1 MVGRVMFEE
10 GQKLHIPA
18 RGLPEWVTVMNAIHV
33 SGGVRLFV
41 LDADGQLL
49 PHPVD
54 LSEGDL
60 ASVTALEQDGG
71 GDSARVLAGMWTR
84 WMAAAATSAKATLLA
99 STPLEPF
106 SHQANA
112 VYGAMLPQPRLR
124 FLLADEPG
132 TGKTIMA
139 GLYLREAQKLGLVR
153 RALVV
158 APANLVTK
166 WQFDFER
173 FFGGELRRITAETVQ
188 QHALDVQ
195 HDMWVVSLEL
205 AAANANVQ
213 HAIRPDQAGWDVVVF
228 DEAHR
233 LTPTAQTFHA
243 VGRLLSKAT
252 PRALFMTATP
262 HRGSEWMF
270 RHLLHLVDPD
280 IYPDPG
286 DDPKADLIP
295 LKPGRVHFLRR
306 MKEELV
312 GRDGV
317 TPLFKGRHAT
327 NVRVPLSSVEDA
339 VYRRALEL
347 VDEYFPPT
355 AQPLAR
361 MVYGKRAAST
371 LFALAETLER
381 RRDHMGEKSQVEAE
395 AEADPFG
402 EDEAARDEAKVV
414 AADSLS
420 ARRERK
426 AVDELLTQVRALL
439 EGEYEASKWQHLLKT
454 CLADNGISPGNG
466 EQAVLFTEYADSAE
480 WLTHALI
487 DAGFTAQMYSGR
499 QPHVVRDEVRAGFM
513 RGGFQIIVS
522 TDAGNEGI
530 DLQSAHVLIN
540 YDIPWSLVRLEQRMG
555 RIHRVGQNRD
565 VELYNLVATS
575 TREGETL
582 HTLLER
588 FVVAANELDGQM
600 FDSLSLVGEITGV
613 RYEEWLSALYG
624 DDEMRKKEAFEAVQK
639 VQSEELKRAAQQS
652 RAQEAALASKVDTV
666 AAMTLLQQ
674 DLLERV
680 NPAIVEAYL
689 RRLADA
695 GLMTVRQ
702 TAAGEG
708 ILLLSRSQGLPPSIG
723 GSSGLVATS
732 GNALREATTNA
743 DTSRVVALGP
753 GEPAFG
759 DVIALADASLAA
771 DIFRGGAAED
781 PTSINNYDLYA
792 YEATLSETDGRATTP
807 WTVLIRVEEGGQA
820 RPVRWE
826 TLANLIPTSQ
836 AAGPLH
842 PAHTY
847 AAETAAQQFAVDSQN
862 RHQEAR
868 TDWFASAKKELQSLP
883 TNLTKRIVNRDE
895 RLAIRQRL
903 ATQVEARLTAL
914 QAMSQV
920 TISRPRLIAHLRVRA
935 AGIPPTPEEKDSERI
950 AMVHVR
956 DHLKARGWRVDDI
969 STEGR
974 GYDLLATRGNQQR
987 CVEVKGIWDST
998 VSRGIRM
1005 TGNEVLIAT
1014 QHRREYW
1021 LYVVDQ
1027 CSNGHGQLFGAFPD
1041 PVMTFRADIK
1051 AEAIFKV
1058 PGTSLNAARQQENIA

>member
-1 MVGRVMFEE
+1 MFEE
-10 GQKLHIPA
+10 GQKLHIPG
-18 RGLPEWVTVMNAIHV
+18 RGLPEWVSVMNAIPV
-33 SGGVRLFV
+33 NNGVRLFV

-49 PHPVD
+49 PQPVD
-54 LSEGDL
+54 LTAAEIPG
-60 ASVTALEQDGG
+60 VTVLVQDGA

-84 WMAAAATSAKATLLA
+84 WMAAAATSANATLLA

-106 SHQANA
+106 AHQSNA

-139 GLYLREAQKLGLVR
+139 GLFLREAQKLGLVR

-173 FFGGELRRITAETVQ
+173 FFGGELRRITAETVH
-188 QHALDVQ
+188 QHALDVE

-213 HAIRPDQAGWDVVVF
+213 HAIRADRAGWDVVVF

-243 VGRLLSKAT
+243 VGRLLAKAT

-262 HRGSEWMF
+262 HRGSEWVF
-270 RHLLHLVDPD
+270 RHLLHLVDPE

-286 DDPKADLIP
+286 DDPRADLVP
-295 LKPGRVHFLRR
+295 LKPGGIHFLRR
-306 MKEELV
+306 MKEDLL

-317 TPLFKGRHAT
+317 TPLFKGRRAT
-327 NVRVPLSSVEDA
+327 NVRAQLSSLEDA
-339 VYRRALEL
+339 VYRRAIEL
-347 VDEYFPPT
+347 VDEFFPPT

-381 RRDHMGEKSQVEAE
+381 RRDNMGRKSQVEAE

-402 EDEAARDEAKVV
+402 EDEAKREEAKVI
-414 AADSLS
+414 AADSTS
-420 ARRERK
+420 ARGERK
-426 AVDELLTQVRALL
+426 AIDGLLSQIRALL
-439 EGEYEASKWQHLLKT
+439 DGGDYEASKWQHLIKT
-454 CLADNGISPGNG
+454 CLADNGIKPGNA
-466 EQAVLFTEYADSAE
+466 EQAVVFTEFIDSAV
-480 WLTHALI
+480 WLTSELKK
-487 DAGFTAQMYSGR
+487 AGFTAEMYSGL
-499 QPHVVRDEVRAGFM
+499 QPPVVRDEVRAGFM
-513 RGGFQIIVS
+513 RGEFQIIVS

-530 DLQSAHVLIN
+530 DLQSAHVLVN

-555 RIHRVGQNRD
+555 RIHRVGQTHD
-565 VELYNLVATS
+565 VELYNLVAIG

-582 HTLLER
+582 HTLLDR
-588 FVVAANELDGQM
+588 FVVAANDLDGQM
-600 FDSLSLVGEITGV
+600 FDSLSVVGEMTGV

-624 DDEMRKKEAFEAVQK
+624 DDEPRKKEALAAAQR

-652 RAQEAALASKVDTV
+652 RAQEAVLASKVDTV

-674 DLLERV
+674 DLLDRI

-695 GLMTVRQ
+695 GLITVTA

-708 ILLLSRSQGLPPSIG
+708 ILMVSRAEGLPASLG
-723 GSSGLVATS
+723 GTAGLIATS
-732 GNALREATTNA
+732 GQALREAALHA

-753 GEPAFG
+753 GEPAFTDIIG
-759 DVIALADASLAA
+759 LADNALAA
-771 DIFRGGAAED
+771 DIFRGGVAED
-781 PTSINNYDLYA
+781 STSINNYDLYA
-792 YEATLSETDGRATTP
+792 YEAILSETGGRTTTP
-807 WTVLIRVEEGGQA
+807 WTVLIRVDDSGHA

-826 TLANLIPTSQ
+826 TLANLIPTTQS
-836 AAGPLH
+836 AGALH
-842 PAHTY
+842 PARIY
-847 AAETAAQQFAVDSQN
+847 AAETAAKLFAAESER
-862 RHQEAR
+862 RHQRAR
-868 TDWFASAKKELQSLP
+868 MDWFASAKKELQALP
-883 TNLTKRIVNRDE
+883 TNLTKKIINRDE
-895 RLAIRQRL
+895 RLAIRERL
-903 ATQVEARLTAL
+903 AKQVESRLADL
-914 QAMSQV
+914 EAMSRV
-920 TISRPRLIAHLRVRA
+920 TINHPRLIAHLRVLA
-935 AGIPPTPEEKDSERI
+935 SGIPPTPEEKDSELI
-950 AMVHVR
+950 AMIHVR
-956 DHLKARGWRVDDI
+956 DHLKVRGWQVSDV

-974 GYDLLATRGNQQR
+974 GYDLLAIRGNQQR
-987 CVEVKGIWDST
+987 CVEVKGIWDSAA
-998 VSRGIRM
+998 SRGIRM

-1014 QHRREYW
+1014 QHRHEYW

-1027 CSNGHGQLFGAFPD
+1027 CSDGDGQLFGAFPD

-1051 AEAIFKV
+1051 ADAIFKV
-1058 PGTSLNAARQQENIA
+1058 PGSSLSSARDQEQNA

>member
-1 MVGRVMFEE
+1 MRFEE
-10 GQKLHIPA
+10 GQKLHIPDK
-18 RGLPEWVTVMNAIHV
+18 GLPEWVTVMNALPLA
-33 SGGVRLFV
+33 SGVRLFV
-41 LDADGQLL
+41 LDAEGRLL
-49 PHPVD
+49 PQPVD
-54 LSEGDL
+54 LTDAE
-60 ASVTALEQDGG
+60 AAAVIALTQDGG

-84 WMAAAATSAKATLLA
+84 WMAAAATSARSTLLA

-106 SHQANA
+106 AHQSNA

-139 GLYLREAQKLGLVR
+139 GMYLREAQKLGLVR

-173 FFGGELRRITAETVQ
+173 FFGGELRRITAETVH

-205 AAANANVQ
+205 AAVNANVQ
-213 HAIRPDQAGWDVVVF
+213 NAIRADRAGWDVVVF

-233 LTPTAQTFHA
+233 LTPTAQTYHA
-243 VGRLLSKAT
+243 VGRLLAKSS

-286 DDPKADLIP
+286 DDAKADLVP
-295 LKPGRVHFLRR
+295 LKPGSVHFLRR
-306 MKEELV
+306 MKEDLV

-327 NVRVPLSSVEDA
+327 NVRAPLSSIEDA
-339 VYRRALEL
+339 VYRRALNL
-347 VDEYFPPT
+347 VDEYFLPT

-381 RRDHMGEKSQVEAE
+381 RRDQMGEKSAVEAE

-402 EDEAARDEAKVV
+402 DDEAARDEAKVV
-414 AADSLS
+414 AADSNS

-426 AVDELLTQVRALL
+426 SIDELLARIRALL
-439 EGEYEASKWQHLLKT
+439 SDGDYEPSKWQHLIKT
-454 CLADNGISPGNG
+454 CLADNGIMPGNG

-480 WLTHALI
+480 WLGARLN
-487 DAGFTAQMYSGR
+487 DAGFTARMYSGR
-499 QPHVVRDEVRAGFM
+499 QPHAVRDEVRAGFM
-513 RGGFQIIVS
+513 RGEFQIIVS

-530 DLQSAHVLIN
+530 DLQSARVLVN

-565 VELYNLVATS
+565 VELYNLVAIG

-582 HTLLER
+582 HTLLDR
-588 FVVAANELDGQM
+588 FVVAANDLDGQM

-624 DDEMRKKEAFEAVQK
+624 HDEVRKKEALDAVQK
-639 VQSEELKRAAQQS
+639 VRSEELKRAAQRA

-674 DLLERV
+674 DLLDRI

-695 GLMTVRQ
+695 GLLTVKT
-702 TAAGEG
+702 TAVGEG
-708 ILLLSRSQGLPPSIG
+708 ILLLERPEGLPTSIG
-723 GSSGLVATS
+723 STTGLIATS
-732 GNALREATTNA
+732 GHAVREAARHA

-753 GEPAFG
+753 GEPAFTE
-759 DVIALADASLAA
+759 VINMADAALAA

-792 YEATLSETDGRATTP
+792 YEATLTETGGRATTP
-807 WTVLIRVEEGGQA
+807 WTALVRVDEGGQA

-826 TLANLIPTSQ
+826 ALANLVPTDQ
-836 AAGPLH
+836 NAGALH
-842 PAHTY
+842 PARTH
-847 AAETAAQQFAVDSQN
+847 AADSTARHFAVESEE

-868 TDWFASAKKELQSLP
+868 TEWFASAKKELQALP
-883 TNLTKRIVNRDE
+883 TNLTKRITDRDE
-895 RLAIRQRL
+895 RLALRARLSAQVETRL
-903 ATQVEARLTAL
+903 ADLE
-914 QAMSQV
+914 AMSRV
-920 TISRPRLIAHLRVRA
+920 TISQPRLIAHLRVRA
-935 AGIPPTPEEKDSERI
+935 VGLPPTPEENDSERI
-950 AMVHVR
+950 AMIHV
-956 DHLKARGWRVDDI
+956 
-969 STEGR
+969 
-974 GYDLLATRGNQQR
+974 
-987 CVEVKGIWDST
+987 
-998 VSRGIRM
+998 
-1005 TGNEVLIAT
+1005 
-1014 QHRREYW
+1014 
-1021 LYVVDQ
+1021 
-1027 CSNGHGQLFGAFPD
+1027 
-1041 PVMTFRADIK
+1041 
-1051 AEAIFKV
+1051 
-1058 PGTSLNAARQQENIA
+1058 